1 LERLLISIKLDRLID
16 LIESNIYEVDS
27 FTYFDILI
35 LVTVLILVY
44 LGSGALRISCII
56 SRLGYSEREREKER
70 ERVSIQLT
78 TKISPT
84 KSREKPTKQAVRIT
98 KSSIYYPKQKNRTIV
113 YNPKKKDCPSKVPI
127 QPSLPKKINNEKHK
141 NSALR

>member
-1 LERLLISIKLDRLID
+1 MERLLISIKLDRLID

-98 KSSIYYPKQKNRTIV
+98 KSSIYTLQKKSNNRIQS
-113 YNPKKKDCPSKVPI
+113 KKKKIALLKFQSNPP
-127 QPSLPKKINNEKHK
+127 LP
-141 NSALR
+141 